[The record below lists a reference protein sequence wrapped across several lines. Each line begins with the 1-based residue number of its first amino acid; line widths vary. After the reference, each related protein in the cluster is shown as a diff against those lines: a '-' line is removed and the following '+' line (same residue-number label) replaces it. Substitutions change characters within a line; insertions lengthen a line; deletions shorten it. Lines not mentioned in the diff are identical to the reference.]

1 MSYHHKLSQF
11 ILILILLIPAF
22 YVNQVLQK
30 TLKPRQ
36 SFLRLMI
43 YLLSALGL
51 IFIYT
56 YLLVWAVAHLF
67 PLQ

>member
-1 MSYHHKLSQF
+1 MSYHHKLSEF

-22 YVNQVLQK
+22 YINRVLQK
-30 TLKPRQ
+30 ALKPRQ
-36 SFLRLMI
+36 SFLRLMT

-51 IFIYT
+51 VFIYT
-56 YLLVWAVAHLF
+56 YLLVWLVAHLF